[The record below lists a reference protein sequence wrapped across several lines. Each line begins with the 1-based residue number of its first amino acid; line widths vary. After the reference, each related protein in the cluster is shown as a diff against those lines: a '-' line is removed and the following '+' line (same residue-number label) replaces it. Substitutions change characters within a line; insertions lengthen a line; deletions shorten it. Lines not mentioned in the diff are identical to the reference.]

1 VQHVK
6 EVEAAAEARTPLAV
20 DLDGTLI
27 HADLFVEGA
36 LRYIL
41 QGPFNIFRLI
51 GWLLGGRAA
60 AKAAVAAA
68 TPCDP
73 TLLPYDQ
80 RIVAWLG
87 EERRA
92 GRTIVLATAA
102 DNSEANRVAE
112 HLGVFDQ
119 VIASDGEV
127 NLKAQ
132 RKAERLGAMF
142 PEGFVYAGNERA
154 DVTVWSASE
163 AIVIANASKS
173 LERSAEKRFD
183 TEKVFAAPGGALRAL
198 VKAIRPQQ
206 WAKNVL
212 VFVPMLAGHGWLDAT
227 AWRGAMLAF
236 LALSATAS
244 SVYLV
249 NDAADIDADR
259 RHHRKRNRP
268 FASGRLSPLVGL
280 VASGVLLCTGL
291 GLAYLGGVLPWVAF
305 YLACSTTYTFWL
317 KRKMLVDVFLLAS
330 LYMTRILIGGVA
342 ASSGVHSYLAS
353 SWLLAFSCFF
363 FLSLALMKRVI
374 EIDTVAASGGAGL
387 SKRGYLA
394 TDGKILSAMGI
405 ASGFASALVLA
416 LYLQSSI
423 VAANYRNPFL
433 LWVLPAAIV
442 YWQCRTWLKADRGDV
457 HDDPLVY
464 AMRDRISWAVGA
476 VVAAAFLAAMVAPP
490 GLIPGS

>member
-1 VQHVK
+1 MACLLLPWAYFDRCSWGLALRHVK

-51 GWLLGGRAA
+51 AWLFGGRAA
-60 AKAAVAAA
+60 AKAAVAAS
-68 TPCDP
+68 TPCDA

-80 RIVAWLG
+80 RVVEWLG

-102 DNSEANRVAE
+102 DASEANRVAE
-112 HLGVFDQ
+112 HLGLFDQ
-119 VIASDGEV
+119 VIASDGVV

-132 RKAERLGAMF
+132 RKAERLAAMF
-142 PEGFVYAGNERA
+142 PEGFVYAGNERT
-154 DVTVWSASE
+154 DMTVWSAAE
-163 AIVIANASKS
+163 AIVIANAPMG

-183 TEKVFAAPGGALRAL
+183 TERVFDARGGTLRAL
-198 VKAIRPQQ
+198 IKAIRPQQ

-212 VFVPMLAGHGWLDAT
+212 VFVPMLAGHGWLDPT

-280 VASGVLLCTGL
+280 AASAVLLCTGL
-291 GLAYLGGVLPWVAF
+291 GLAYLGGVLPWVA
-305 YLACSTTYTFWL
+305 LL
-317 KRKMLVDVFLLAS
+317 HGLLHHLHLLAQAQDA
-330 LYMTRILIGGVA
+330 GGCVPAGQPQHDPHPDRRRRRQLRRAQLPGVVVA
-342 ASSGVHSYLAS
+342 VGLLMLLLPQPGADEAGDRDRHGGGQRRPRPHRPQT
-353 SWLLAFSCFF
+353 WLPRL
-363 FLSLALMKRVI
+363 
-374 EIDTVAASGGAGL
+374 
-387 SKRGYLA
+387 
-394 TDGKILSAMGI
+394 TDGSR
-405 ASGFASALVLA
+405 S
-416 LYLQSSI
+416 
-423 VAANYRNPFL
+423 
-433 LWVLPAAIV
+433 
-442 YWQCRTWLKADRGDV
+442 
-457 HDDPLVY
+457 
-464 AMRDRISWAVGA
+464 
-476 VVAAAFLAAMVAPP
+476 
-490 GLIPGS
+490 